1 LQRNHNTCLAEA
13 CLPPVVVP
21 SIVDQ
26 VAGHGKLNSRS
37 LVVWISVCLL
47 AGFGLAVVAL
57 SALSPKE
64 PTVSTAQLSPR
75 SSSSTTHHFEPQQP
89 TSTDY
94 DKRAKDFLR
103 AHLARF
109 DRFKDHPQFKMLG
122 FSARGPY
129 NAWLTELKTQEEYFG
144 SEATG
149 GHVMY
154 GFGYLQNLGMESV
167 ARQPR
172 RKIIND
178 MRILVEISIEARS
191 LEDYLRLDIERI
203 K

>member
-1 LQRNHNTCLAEA
+1 
-13 CLPPVVVP
+13 
-21 SIVDQ
+21 
-26 VAGHGKLNSRS
+26 

-89 TSTDY
+89 ASTDY

-103 AHLARF
+103 PISRDLTGSRTTRSSRCLASVPVG
-109 DRFKDHPQFKMLG
+109 HITP
-122 FSARGPY
+122 
-129 NAWLTELKTQEEYFG
+129 WLTELKTQEEYFG